1 MQCTS
6 AMHTSAC
13 YIDKPTSSIVHVA
26 AASMCCCKQQLA
38 CCTQYRQLPT
48 GAGAALQT
56 SPTLQHAHA
65 PKDIRQ
71 PCACKPPMSS
81 NSTCACDQDYTTLLR
96 ALPPLLR
103 ASQKHPRTNSPMQQR
118 CPCQNSH
125 CQQQPEQRPGQMLLH
140 RCSQPRQVPETQP
153 GPCRKTQQMR
163 WQLQQSWQLPW
174 GLWTTQAGGD
184 HRDRD
189 CQYET
194 PRGVGS
200 TTGAGN
206 SEITAMQ
213 AM

>member
-1 MQCTS
+1 ML
-6 AMHTSAC
+6 HTVPSVTNRCRSCIAN
-13 YIDKPTSSIVHVA
+13 T
-26 AASMCCCKQQLA
+26 
-38 CCTQYRQLPT
+38 
-48 GAGAALQT
+48 
-56 SPTLQHAHA
+56 TLQHAHA

-118 CPCQNSH
+118 RPFQSSH